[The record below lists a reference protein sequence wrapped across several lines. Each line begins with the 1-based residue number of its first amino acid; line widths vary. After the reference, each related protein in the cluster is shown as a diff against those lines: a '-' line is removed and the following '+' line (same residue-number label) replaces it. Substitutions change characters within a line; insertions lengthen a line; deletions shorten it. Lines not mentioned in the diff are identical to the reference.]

1 MLLSL
6 LTAPALLGFASVP
19 GGVADPVDGGCTD
32 TSNVVMSGVTGG
44 KTCADLA
51 AEGRCA
57 STDDLVKTVMAKN
70 CMASCGA
77 CGPTRESRAYVQNGG
92 AEGDWVLKEYTGG
105 YATTALSEE
114 EAKARICIQGANE
127 GKVCKVTGT
136 NILGPDVVQC
146 YSDIHCKHLLTDFT
160 RSVLPPHL
168 RDVSYFFSSCSCSRT
183 AAAFEP
189 LVMDYPGLE
198 GWICTRRDFEPG
210 SRPAARLHALPSP
223 PPAPRPA
230 AGARRGAR
238 RATRSRAAA
247 RRGGWGM
254 GREGSGDAGTA
265 VSRRAFLKKY
275 TCSTVPKLKP

>member
-6 LTAPALLGFASVP
+6 LTAPAILGFASSL
-19 GGVADPVDGGCTD
+19 GGYHAADPVDGDCTD

-57 STDDLVKTVMAKN
+57 STDDLVKTVMEKN

-77 CGPTRESRAYVQNGG
+77 CGEGRASRAYVQNGG
-92 AEGDWVLKEYTGG
+92 ADGDWVLKEYNGG
-105 YATTALSEE
+105 YATTALSES
-114 EAKARICIQGANE
+114 AAMARLCPSTRGPYIHE
-127 GKVCKVTGT
+127 GLLRLDSCPPGSCARGTSVGQQVEVC
-136 NILGPDVVQC
+136 C
-146 YSDIHCKHLLTDFT
+146 
-160 RSVLPPHL
+160 
-168 RDVSYFFSSCSCSRT
+168 
-183 AAAFEP
+183 
-189 LVMDYPGLE
+189 VMPC
-198 GWICTRRDFEPG
+198 CTRRGFEPG
-210 SRPAARLHALPSP
+210 SRPAARLHALPAP

-247 RRGGWGM
+247 RTGGWGM

-275 TCSTVPKLKP
+275 TCSTLAKAVAPVRSRPPPRRPSAPIASPS